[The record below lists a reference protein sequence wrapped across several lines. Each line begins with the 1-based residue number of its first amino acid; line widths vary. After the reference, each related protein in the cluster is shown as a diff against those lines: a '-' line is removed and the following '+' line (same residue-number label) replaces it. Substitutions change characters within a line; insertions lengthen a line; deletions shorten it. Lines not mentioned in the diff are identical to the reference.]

1 MSDACSSCE
10 SNSHSKNG
18 VRISRWLR
26 FVAAFT
32 SLSLLGFSSACGTSD
47 AVGPDP
53 LLARILIVASVWYLV
68 ITSVLMVL
76 QVMLEKHFGKGF
88 EAKADSIH
96 SNR

>member
-1 MSDACSSCE
+1 P
-10 SNSHSKNG
+10 
-18 VRISRWLR
+18 I
-26 FVAAFT
+26 
-32 SLSLLGFSSACGTSD
+32 
-47 AVGPDP
+47 P
-53 LLARILIVASVWYLV
+53 LLIVASVWYLV